1 MENNCLIIP
10 VGVSLQYHVINIISH
25 RNCSISIFGVYVYL
39 AMSSPTVL
47 SHRPLP
53 PSSPT
58 VLSHRPLPPPAPTV
72 LSPRPLPPSSPTALP
87 PFSRILSVLLDSRP
101 PVFSHGRPL
110 EALSRIGKY
119 NDDIVNVSDSRY
131 HSSGIHWYIYSAR

>member
-58 VLSHRPLPPPAPTV
+58 VLSHRPLPPSSPTV
-72 LSPRPLPPSSPTALP
+72 LSHRPLPPSSRTVLSHRPLP
-87 PFSRILSVLLDSRP
+87 PSTPTVLSR
-101 PVFSHGRPL
+101 RPL
-110 EALSRIGKY
+110 PPSSHVVLSHCCPSHCHH
-119 NDDIVNVSDSRY
+119 VPSVSTSFPPLAKPTS
-131 HSSGIHWYIYSAR
+131 HSSLF